1 MVRSYAKR
9 GEASV
14 AQGAAGY
21 SSRQRSYA
29 VGLAEV
35 KYRGALTAPDNAVRV
50 SESLCQGR
58 YKSPDSVVVMWRNMP
73 ILFVSEA

>member
-1 MVRSYAKR
+1 MARSYAKR

-35 KYRGALTAPDNAVRV
+35 KYRGALTEPDHAVRV
-50 SESLCQGR
+50 SKSLCQGR
-58 YKSPDSVVVMWRNMP
+58 YKSPDSVASSIKSRP
-73 ILFVSEA
+73 G